1 MIIYIDENMPPNL
14 AVGLN
19 TLQTPLNYKMGFD
32 VEVKSIRTAF
42 GQGIKDEEWI
52 PLAGKENAC
61 IITQD
66 FNIQRLR
73 HQKVLY
79 EENKLG
85 MFFLRAPSKKKGLSY
100 WEMVEL
106 CVDRWMQILDIAHNI
121 DRPFSY
127 RCSSKRP
134 FEKL

>member
-19 TLQTPLNYKMGFD
+19 TLQIPLNYKMG
-32 VEVKSIRTAF
+32 VNIEVKSIRTIF
-42 GQGIKDEEWI
+42 GAGTKDEDWI
-52 PLAGKENAC
+52 PIAGKEDAC

-85 MFFLRAPSKKKGLSY
+85 MFFLRPPSKKKGLSY

-106 CVDRWMQILDIAHNI
+106 CVDRWMQILDIAHNE